1 MDWWGEEASGQDEGP
16 QWGWG
21 GPILLK
27 CLQHCLCVTLMA
39 SFPQSAHVDPQH
51 TSEGKGN

>member
-27 CLQHCLCVTLMA
+27 CLQHCLCVTLIA
-39 SFPQSAHVDPQH
+39 SFPQSAHVAPQH